1 MIVFN
6 VTEDTTE
13 VNIIGSI
20 GEDWFGE
27 GNTLASV
34 KNEVD
39 AITTPH
45 IQVNIDSLGGS
56 VSDGFAIHDLLAT
69 HPAKVTA
76 KIIGWTASAGTVIA
90 MGADEVEISE
100 NNFFLIHNTWTGV
113 VGNAKELRDTATEL
127 DKFDDKLVSI
137 YKGKTGMRRD
147 SLRNLMAKEEWLSAE
162 TAKEYG
168 FVDSI
173 TKPLKAAASVSN
185 KELMEA
191 GLPQVPERITNQIQ
205 TKMEENHEPSTLD
218 KILQGV
224 TNLVTKAETP
234 EVKEEVIETT
244 EVVNEAEVQN
254 EALTKEI
261 AELKAELERSKANPV
276 EVTPEADPE
285 ISAELEVK
293 PVSDWDKA
301 ANKLRNTLSKF

>member
-69 HPAKVTA
+69 HPSKVTA

-137 YKGKTGMRRD
+137 YKGKTGMRKD
-147 SLRNLMAKEEWLSAE
+147 SLKNLMAQEEWLSAE

-191 GLPQVPERITNQIQ
+191 GLPQVPERITNQIEI
-205 TKMEENHEPSTLD
+205 KMEENHEPSTLD
-218 KILQGV
+218 KILTGV
-224 TNLVTKAETP
+224 TNLVTKSDTP
-234 EVKEEVIETT
+234 EVKEEVVQEAT
-244 EVVNEAEVQN
+244 EVVNEVQN
-254 EALTKEI
+254 EALIKEI

-285 ISAELEVK
+285 ISAELESK

-301 ANKLRNTLSKF
+301 ANKLKNTLSKF

>member
-69 HPAKVTA
+69 HPSKVTA

-137 YKGKTGMRRD
+137 YKGKTGMRKD
-147 SLRNLMAKEEWLSAE
+147 SLKNLMAQEEWLSAE

-191 GLPQVPERITNQIQ
+191 GLPQVPERITNQIEI
-205 TKMEENHEPSTLD
+205 KMEENHEPSTLD
-218 KILQGV
+218 KLLTGV
-224 TNLVTKAETP
+224 TNLVTKSETP
-234 EVKEEVIETT
+234 EVKEEVVQAAT
-244 EVVNEAEVQN
+244 EVVNN
-254 EALTKEI
+254 EALIKEI

-285 ISAELEVK
+285 ISAELESK

-301 ANKLRNTLSKF
+301 ANKLKNTLSKF

>member
-6 VTEDTTE
+6 VTDDTTE

-69 HPAKVTA
+69 HPSKVTA

-137 YKGKTGMRRD
+137 YKGKTGMRKD
-147 SLRNLMAKEEWLSAE
+147 SLKNLMAQEEWLSAE

-191 GLPQVPERITNQIQ
+191 GLPQVPERITNQIE
-205 TKMEENHEPSTLD
+205 TKMEETHEPSTLD
-218 KILQGV
+218 RILTGV
-224 TNLVTKAETP
+224 TNLVTKSDTP
-234 EVKEEVIETT
+234 EVKEEVVQEAA
-244 EVVNEAEVQN
+244 EVVNEVQN
-254 EALTKEI
+254 EALIKEI

-285 ISAELEVK
+285 ISAELESK

-301 ANKLRNTLSKF
+301 ANKLKNTLSKF

>member
-6 VTEDTTE
+6 VTDDTTE

-137 YKGKTGMRRD
+137 YKGKTGMRKD
-147 SLRNLMAKEEWLSAE
+147 SLKNLMAQEEWLSAE

-191 GLPQVPERITNQIQ
+191 GLPQVPERITNQIE
-205 TKMEENHEPSTLD
+205 TKMEETHEPSTLD
-218 KILQGV
+218 RILTGV
-224 TNLVTKAETP
+224 TNLVTKSDTP
-234 EVKEEVIETT
+234 EVKEEVVQEAA
-244 EVVNEAEVQN
+244 EVVNEVQN
-254 EALTKEI
+254 EALIKEI

-285 ISAELEVK
+285 ISAELESK

-301 ANKLRNTLSKF
+301 ANKLKNTLSKF

>member
-137 YKGKTGMRRD
+137 YKGKTGMRKD
-147 SLRNLMAKEEWLSAE
+147 SLKNLMAQEEWLSAE

-191 GLPQVPERITNQIQ
+191 GLPQVPERITNQIEI
-205 TKMEENHEPSTLD
+205 KMEENHEPSTLD
-218 KILQGV
+218 KILTGV
-224 TNLVTKAETP
+224 TNLVTKSDTP
-234 EVKEEVIETT
+234 EVKEEVVQAAT
-244 EVVNEAEVQN
+244 EVVNN
-254 EALTKEI
+254 ETLIKEI

-285 ISAELEVK
+285 ISAELENK

-301 ANKLRNTLSKF
+301 ANKLKNTLSKF